1 MAGDDAEA
9 GEPPPPPTGQ
19 PPRPPA
25 GLLSRLRADP
35 ARAPETIALTAARR
49 HAPAA
54 AAWVAAERARHPRR
68 KPAALA
74 RAARRRHARLARMEG
89 AVTGLGGVAGI
100 VPDLLALA
108 WIQSRLVFHVAAA
121 YGFDPADPMRPA
133 ELLVLHGI
141 YPDPAT
147 ARAALDGV
155 GRPIAI
161 AYAQRSFG
169 AADRALV
176 ARLARMVGRE
186 TTQRVAGRFIP
197 GVASVLNAVTN
208 ERDTRALANRAIRF
222 YGRESVV

>member
-1 MAGDDAEA
+1 MAEKAADAAERPDPAA
-9 GEPPPPPTGQ
+9 GAPAPV
-19 PPRPPA
+19 PA

-35 ARAPETIALTAARR
+35 ARAPEAIALAAARR

-54 AAWVAAERARHPRR
+54 AAWVAAERSHHPRR

-74 RAARRRHARLARMEG
+74 RSARRRHARLARLEG
-89 AVTGLGGVAGI
+89 AVTGLGGMAGI
-100 VPDLLALA
+100 IPDLVALA

-141 YPDPAT
+141 YPDPVT
-147 ARAALDGV
+147 ARAALDGI
-155 GRPIAI
+155 GRPVAI

-208 ERDTRALANRAIRF
+208 ERDTRALANRAIRL